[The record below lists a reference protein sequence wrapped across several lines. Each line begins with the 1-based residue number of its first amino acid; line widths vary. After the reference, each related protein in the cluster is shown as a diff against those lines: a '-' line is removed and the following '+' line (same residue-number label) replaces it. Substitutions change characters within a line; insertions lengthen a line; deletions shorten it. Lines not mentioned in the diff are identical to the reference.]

1 MATLNTLSVIVHT
14 KNSAATLEACLQSVH
29 LLADQL
35 IVMDMESTDNSVAI
49 AKKFKATIL
58 HHADVGYVEPA
69 RNAALQQATQD
80 WTLILDSDEEIS
92 PALAKNITKL
102 LKEASNITA
111 YRLPRKNLIFGQWAQ
126 SGWWPDYQV
135 RLFQTGKV
143 TWLPQLHSQP
153 SIQGEIKN
161 LPADEEWAIIHHN
174 YDNIQAFV
182 DRAQRYSQIAAQEM
196 NQGERSQAKSLVTTW
211 LTEFIK
217 RWYSLGASKQGRY
230 GETLAALQSFFEVLT
245 LAQYWEQ
252 KGWSTTPASLKLSR
266 ELTALAKQAKYWE
279 AHTHWESTTGLT
291 RLYWRIRM
299 KLKI

>member
-1 MATLNTLSVIVHT
+1 MATLTVIVHT
-14 KNSAATLEACLQSVH
+14 KNSAATLEACLKSVH

-69 RNAALQQATQD
+69 RNAAMQQATQD

-92 PALAKNITKL
+92 PSLAKNIAQL
-102 LKEASNITA
+102 LKNTSGVAA
-111 YRLPRKNLIFGQWAQ
+111 YRLPRKNLIFGKWAQ

-143 TWLPQLHSQP
+143 TWQPQLHSQP
-153 SIQGEIKN
+153 TIQGETKSV
-161 LPADEEWAIIHHN
+161 PADEEWAILHHN
-174 YDNIQAFV
+174 YDNIQAFI

-196 NQGERSQAKSLVTTW
+196 AQGKRTPAPSLVTAW
-211 LTEFIK
+211 LSEFMK
-217 RWYSLGASKQGRY
+217 RWYALGAQKQGHY
-230 GETLAALQSFFEVLT
+230 GETLSALQAYFEVLT

-252 KGWSTTPASLKLSR
+252 KGWNVTHPTLQLSR
-266 ELTALAKQAKYWE
+266 ELTNLARQAKYWE
-279 AHTHWESTTGLT
+279 AHTQWEASTGLT

-299 KLKI
+299 RLRL

>member
-1 MATLNTLSVIVHT
+1 MATLNSLSVIVHT
-14 KNSAATLEACLQSVH
+14 KNSASTLEACLKSVH

-35 IVMDMESTDNSVAI
+35 IVMDMESTDDSVAI

-58 HHADVGYVEPA
+58 HHTDVGYVEPA

-102 LKEASNITA
+102 LKETSSVVA

-135 RLFQTGKV
+135 RLFRTSKV
-143 TWLPQLHSQP
+143 TWKPQLHSQP
-153 SIQGEIKN
+153 TIQGELKS
-161 LPADEEWAIIHHN
+161 LPADEDWAIIHHN
-174 YDNIQAFV
+174 YENIQAFI

-196 NQGERSQAKSLVTTW
+196 GKGERPQATNLVTTW

-217 RWYSLGASKQGRY
+217 RWYSLGAHKQGQY

-245 LAQYWEQ
+245 LAQYWEH
-252 KGWSTTPASLKLSR
+252 KKWSSTQSPLKLSH
-266 ELTALAKQAKYWE
+266 ELTTLAKQAKYWE
-279 AHTHWESTTGLT
+279 AHLHWETTTGLT
-291 RLYWRIRM
+291 QLYWRIRM
-299 KLKI
+299 KLRI